1 MDTSE
6 LDGWIAN
13 LAPIYLQPEV
23 IDGFVQRID
32 DAIAVANPEVAAD
45 RELRRDVDASTAA
58 QLRVIV
64 AVIAGGSQE
73 VTPPPESVALALTVA
88 RRGMDL
94 RVLLKIYGAGRLAM
108 LGFVDESIEALPIG
122 PELKR
127 ALLVRVWGSAMRW
140 LEVTTELLVA
150 TYAKERESLARGAF
164 ARRSETVH
172 AIVAGEALH
181 SDEVSQILDYP
192 MRRHHTAFVLWTDD
206 TDPAADVLARL
217 DSYARSFVDESN
229 AERVLTLLRG
239 RARCGRGSRISTT
252 MSGRRSIVLGIRI
265 FVSRW
270 GPAVTEWKDSRAVTA
285 RLSPRSASRSVRRVR
300 RGSPSTKMFR
310 FPVCSPKIWTNC
322 VRWWLGN

>member
-1 MDTSE
+1 METSE

-32 DAIAVANPEVAAD
+32 DAIAEANPEVAAD

-64 AVIAGGSQE
+64 AAIAGGSQE
-73 VTPPPESVALALTVA
+73 VTPPAESVALALTVA

-181 SDEVSQILDYP
+181 SDEASRILDYP

-206 TDPAADVLARL
+206 TDPAADVLA
-217 DSYARSFVDESN
+217 
-229 AERVLTLLRG
+229 
-239 RARCGRGSRISTT
+239 
-252 MSGRRSIVLGIRI
+252 
-265 FVSRW
+265 
-270 GPAVTEWKDSRAVTA
+270 
-285 RLSPRSASRSVRRVR
+285 LSL
-300 RGSPSTKMFR
+300 
-310 FPVCSPKIWTNC
+310 IHI
-322 VRWWLGN
+322 

>member
-32 DAIAVANPEVAAD
+32 DAIAVANPEVAGD

-64 AVIAGGSQE
+64 AAIAGGSQE

-229 AERVLTLLRG
+229 AERVLTLPSG
-239 RARCGRGSRISTT
+239 AREVWSWVAHFDGH
-252 MSGRRSIVLGIRI
+252 
-265 FVSRW
+265 
-270 GPAVTEWKDSRAVTA
+270 E
-285 RLSPRSASRSVRRVR
+285 
-300 RGSPSTKMFR
+300 
-310 FPVCSPKIWTNC
+310 
-322 VRWWLGN
+322 